1 MMSMRCWQCAV
12 GLLALLA
19 WPAYAAD
26 EPEPERTSCDPV
38 LVDSGIE
45 AYGLLVTFKPGQL
58 MILPDFR
65 LRADPAMPMSVDFTV
80 WQDKNRDLQRLS
92 WPRDVSPVS
101 PLEFTVDG
109 KPYVLELGRS
119 ILQYRPL
126 ARNELVVWPK
136 AEYLAQRARTSRA
149 D

>member
-1 MMSMRCWQCAV
+1 MVIRFWCCAA

-19 WPAYAAD
+19 GPAQAEE
-26 EPEPERTSCDPV
+26 EPEPERTLCEPV

-65 LRADPAMPMSVDFTV
+65 LRAHPESPDSLDFTV
-80 WQDKNRDLQRLS
+80 WKGKNQDLQRLS
-92 WPRDVSPVS
+92 RPRGVSPGQ
-101 PLEFTVDG
+101 PLEFAVDG

-119 ILQYRPL
+119 VLQYRPL
-126 ARNELVVWPK
+126 ARNELVVWPR
-136 AEYLAQRARTSRA
+136 AEYLAQRARISHA